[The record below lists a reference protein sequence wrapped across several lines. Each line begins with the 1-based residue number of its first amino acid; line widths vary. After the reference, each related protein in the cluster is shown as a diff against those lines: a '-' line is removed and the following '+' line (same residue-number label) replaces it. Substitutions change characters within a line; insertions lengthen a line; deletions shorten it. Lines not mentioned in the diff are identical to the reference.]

1 MKGIFITYVP
11 TEKDTTGVGKKIRG
25 QIQAFNKND
34 LYCSEITMYH
44 STSKLMRLL
53 YKFPFYNGAPIW
65 KWDTCFEQIDYL
77 YMRRPLVVS
86 GYMIKFLKRIKK
98 RNPFVKIIYE
108 IPTYPYDKELYS
120 FKFRHLLI
128 WKDRFN
134 RKKLHDV
141 VDRIVTLTDDKII
154 FHTPTLKILN
164 GVDLKENSV
173 KKISRNNDETIQIC
187 AVAIF
192 KEWHGYERVL
202 YGLAQY
208 YHNGG
213 TRNIICHFVGDG
225 SELAFYKKIVDEKQL
240 NEHVK
245 FYGMLK
251 DQELISIY
259 NQCRLS
265 LESFGSYK
273 KNIKISCGLKSR
285 EMLARG
291 LPLIAGNHV
300 DLFMDRDFPY
310 FLEFPNN
317 DSIIDFQKIIDF
329 YDRIYTTESEE
340 VVIQKI
346 RSFAE
351 NHVDIEAGMK
361 TVIEYIKYG

>member
-1 MKGIFITYVP
+1 MKGIFITYTP
-11 TEKDTTGVGKKIRG
+11 TEKDTTGVGKKIRS

-98 RNPFVKIIYE
+98 RNPSIKIIYE
-108 IPTYPYDKELYS
+108 IPTYPYDKELCS
-120 FKFRHLLI
+120 FKLYHLLI
-128 WKDRFN
+128 WKDRYN
-134 RKKLHDV
+134 RKKLHHV
-141 VDRIVTLTDDKII
+141 IDRIATLTDDKTI
-154 FHTPTLKILN
+154 FQTPALKILN
-164 GVDLKENSV
+164 GVNLKEIKR
-173 KKISRNNDETIQIC
+173 KKIKNNNDDTIHIC

-213 TRNIICHFVGDG
+213 TMNIICHFVGDG
-225 SELAFYKKIVDEKQL
+225 SELALYKEIVNNEQL
-240 NEHVK
+240 SNHVK
-245 FYGMLK
+245 FYGMLQHQK
-251 DQELISIY
+251 LTDIY
-259 NQCRLS
+259 DQCRLS
-265 LESFGSYK
+265 LGAFGNYK
-273 KNIKISCGLKSR
+273 LHIDISCNLKSR
-285 EMLARG
+285 ETLARG
-291 LPLIAGNHV
+291 LPLIAGGHV